1 MIKLQFLVLYIL
13 NKMGLTT
20 NLSNLTCAFS
30 SFSLANYEHSPSKQY
45 KNV

>member
-20 NLSNLTCAFS
+20 NLSNLTSAFL
-30 SFSLANYEHSPSKQY
+30 SLSLTNYQHSPTKQY